1 MIFTRRGGP
10 QITVA
15 GPHTPF
21 TGGGPGGPGG
31 PGGSDGGM
39 FLNTT
44 LSWSHGNITLLQGL
58 LHIHIVPLNLFPHT
72 P

>member
-31 PGGSDGGM
+31 SDGGM
-39 FLNTT
+39 FLV
-44 LSWSHGNITLLQGL
+44 LCDGCCEEEEEGDDKR
-58 LHIHIVPLNLFPHT
+58 
-72 P
+72 